1 MKFTTLVCLTALGV
15 SALNVNA
22 APISDVELNNKRDAP
37 STYYYDDDKKDKY
50 DDEYGYDDKKK
61 DDKDDKKDYYRRSA
75 VANEK
80 DYKDEKD
87 SYDYYP
93 DSYDGKDNLR
103 SAPIINK
110 HS

>member
-61 DDKDDKKDYYRRSA
+61 DHKDDKKENITD
-75 VANEK
+75 VAQ
-80 DYKDEKD
+80 
-87 SYDYYP
+87 
-93 DSYDGKDNLR
+93 
-103 SAPIINK
+103 
-110 HS
+110 

>member
-22 APISDVELNNKRDAP
+22 APTPISDVELNNKRDAP

-61 DDKDDKKDYYRRSA
+61 DDKKENITD
-75 VANEK
+75 VVQ
-80 DYKDEKD
+80 
-87 SYDYYP
+87 
-93 DSYDGKDNLR
+93 
-103 SAPIINK
+103 
-110 HS
+110 